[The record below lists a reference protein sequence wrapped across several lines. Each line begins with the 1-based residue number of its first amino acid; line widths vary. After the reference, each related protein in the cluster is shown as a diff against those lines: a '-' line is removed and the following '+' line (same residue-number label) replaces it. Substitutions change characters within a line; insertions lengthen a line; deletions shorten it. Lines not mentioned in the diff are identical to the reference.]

1 MTIKLNNISYTF
13 SDGLTIFDQI
23 NFKLPN
29 NEKVALIGDNGTGK
43 TTLLN
48 LIQGNLMPTQGHIQV
63 DGTIEFVPQFEP
75 KSMQVSP
82 GQNQLKRLEY
92 AFSRKADVI
101 LLDEPTS
108 NLDKNGIQK
117 VVNLIN
123 HYHGIVLVISHDKAF
138 LARVATS
145 VLLIEQAQV
154 KHFQMPYDEFQTVYQ
169 SERDRQYREYEN
181 KKKTQTQKRKSAEKM
196 VKKANHAKKGKSGM
210 ASSDWKA
217 KSLSGK
223 RDKTQKGLAKA
234 AKQLQDVSSETV
246 DDTKPFEKQGL
257 KLLDSVQMS
266 QKVKAHVTFENLMNH
281 DRVLIDKPFSLKLQS
296 GESYTL
302 LGENGSGKTTLL
314 TAIYDDLKQR
324 DYRVNFF
331 RQDIMHNWQPH
342 EKMIDQL
349 LALSGINQQI
359 ILDTAGALGITPM
372 MLNRDPSGLSGGQL
386 LKVQLV
392 YQLIQPYDILI
403 LDEPTNYLD
412 YDGVEA
418 LTDFLQHNSAVLL
431 IVSHDE
437 AFVKQVAQ
445 KRIKLKISNL
455 LKDLLRTIL
464 ISLVMLFVF
473 PKQCVA

>member
-82 GQNQLKRLEY
+82 GQDQLKRLEY

-196 VKKANHAKKGKSGM
+196 IKKANHAKKGKSGM

-445 KRIKLKISNL
+445 KTYQIKNQQ
-455 LKDLLRTIL
+455 
-464 ISLVMLFVF
+464 LVEGSVTDYFD
-473 PKQCVA
+473 

>member
-1 MTIKLNNISYTF
+1 
-13 SDGLTIFDQI
+13 
-23 NFKLPN
+23 
-29 NEKVALIGDNGTGK
+29 
-43 TTLLN
+43 
-48 LIQGNLMPTQGHIQV
+48 
-63 DGTIEFVPQFEP
+63 
-75 KSMQVSP
+75 
-82 GQNQLKRLEY
+82 
-92 AFSRKADVI
+92 
-101 LLDEPTS
+101 
-108 NLDKNGIQK
+108 
-117 VVNLIN
+117 
-123 HYHGIVLVISHDKAF
+123 
-138 LARVATS
+138 
-145 VLLIEQAQV
+145 
-154 KHFQMPYDEFQTVYQ
+154 MPYDEFQTVYQ
-169 SERDRQYREYEN
+169 SERDRQYREHEN

-210 ASSDWKA
+210 GNSDWKA

-246 DDTKPFEKQGL
+246 DETKPFEKQGL

-266 QKVKAHVTFENLMNH
+266 QKVKAHVAFENLMNH
-281 DRVLIDKPFSLKLQS
+281 DRMLIDKPFSLKLQS

-349 LALSGINQQI
+349 LDLSGINQQI

-392 YQLIQPYDILI
+392 SQLIQPYDILI

-445 KRIKLKISNL
+445 KTYQIQNHQ
-455 LKDLLRTIL
+455 
-464 ISLVMLFVF
+464 LVEGSATDYFD
-473 PKQCVA
+473 

>member
-48 LIQGNLMPTQGHIQV
+48 LIRGNLVPTQGHIQV

-82 GQNQLKRLEY
+82 GQDQLKRLEY

-117 VVNLIN
+117 VVNLIK
-123 HYHGIVLVISHDKAF
+123 HYQGIVLVISHDKAF
-138 LARVATS
+138 LARVVTS

-169 SERDRQYREYEN
+169 SERNRQYREYEN
-181 KKKTQTQKRKSAEKM
+181 KKKAQTQKRKSAEKM

-266 QKVKAHVTFENLMNH
+266 QKVKANVTFENLMNH

-331 RQDIMHNWQPH
+331 RQDIMHNWHPH

-349 LALSGINQQI
+349 LDLSGINQQI

-392 YQLIQPYDILI
+392 SQLIQPYDILI

-445 KRIKLKISNL
+445 KTYQIQNHQ
-455 LKDLLRTIL
+455 
-464 ISLVMLFVF
+464 LVEGSATDYFD
-473 PKQCVA
+473 

>member
-82 GQNQLKRLEY
+82 GQDQLKRLEY

-445 KRIKLKISNL
+445 KTYQIKNQQ
-455 LKDLLRTIL
+455 
-464 ISLVMLFVF
+464 LVEGSVTDYFD
-473 PKQCVA
+473 